1 MGLTMAPIRQEPE
14 EEESKLASVDPL
26 ARRECFTSFAPRR
39 FLDTS
44 STLGVAGKPKL
55 RDGHRVKKRKD
66 LGLSVRA
73 LIGIKRQVEEVEP
86 IQFDASEVEEMMRSM
101 VEDWKHA
108 GPANETR
115 VFAAKPVRR

>member
-26 ARRECFTSFAPRR
+26 VRRGCFTSGARPIF
-39 FLDTS
+39 DTS
-44 STLGVAGKPKL
+44 TTQVVSGQAKL

-73 LIGIKRQVEEVEP
+73 LIGIKRQVEEVEN
-86 IQFDASEVEEMMRSM
+86 IQFDAREVEEMMRSM

-115 VFAAKPVRR
+115 VFAAKPIRR